1 MTPEAAIARVAGGES
16 LSETEMAALMER
28 VLDGAVTPAQLGAL
42 LMGLRQKG
50 ETVDEL
56 TGAARALRRRAT
68 AVGPIP
74 RGTVDTCGTGGDGG
88 RTFNVST
95 AAALVVAAA
104 GVPVAKHGNRAVSSA
119 VGSADVLEAL
129 GVVVDIPAASLGAC
143 LETVGFVFLFAPALQ
158 PAMRHA
164 AIPRR
169 ELGIRT
175 LFNLLGPLASPAGV
189 TRQLVGVFDRRWV
202 EPMACALARLGSERA
217 WVVHGAGGLD
227 EVALD
232 GETLVGEVEDGRVRL
247 RTVRADDAGLP
258 PAPTSALCVG
268 SVAESAACVRDV
280 LAGGRG
286 PTRDVVCLNAAAAFV
301 VAGVAPDLRAG
312 VARAASAIDAGAA
325 AALLARLADF
335 TSRAAGTRA

>member
-1 MTPEAAIARVAGGES
+1 VTPEAAIARIAGGDG
-16 LSETEMAALMER
+16 LSETEMTALMER

-68 AVGPIP
+68 AVPVP
-74 RGTVDTCGTGGDGG
+74 PGTVDTCGTGGDGG

-129 GVVVDIPAASLGAC
+129 GVVVDLPPDSLGAC
-143 LETVGFVFLFAPALQ
+143 LATVGFAFLFAPALQ

-164 AIPRR
+164 AAARR

-202 EPMACALARLGSERA
+202 EPMAEALARLGSERA
-217 WVVHGAGGLD
+217 WVVHGSGGLD
-227 EVALD
+227 EIALE
-232 GETLVGEVEDGRVRL
+232 GETHVAEVEDGRVRL
-247 RTVRADDAGLP
+247 RTVRAEDAGLAS
-258 PAPTSALCVG
+258 APTSALCVG
-268 SVAESAACVRDV
+268 SAAESAACVRDV
-280 LAGGRG
+280 LGGARG
-286 PTRDVVCLNAAAAFV
+286 PARDVVCLNAAAALV
-301 VAGVAPDLRAG
+301 VAGAVLDLRAG
-312 VARAASAIDAGAA
+312 ASRAANAIDTGAA
-325 AALLARLADF
+325 AALLVRLAEF
-335 TSRAAGTRA
+335 TSRAAGNRR

>member
-1 MTPEAAIARVAGGES
+1 VTPQAAIARVADGKD
-16 LSETEMAALMER
+16 LSEAEMAALMER
-28 VLDGAVTPAQLGAL
+28 VLDGAVSPAQLGAL
-42 LMGLRQKG
+42 LMGLRLKG
-50 ETVDEL
+50 ESVDEL

-68 AVGPIP
+68 PVPVP
-74 RGTVDTCGTGGDGG
+74 RGTVDTCGTGGDGA

-104 GVPVAKHGNRAVSSA
+104 GVPVAKHGNRAISGA

-129 GVVVDIPAASLGAC
+129 GVAVELPPAALGTC
-143 LETVGFVFLFAPALQ
+143 LETVGFAFLFAPALQ

-164 AIPRR
+164 SLPRR

-202 EPMACALARLGSERA
+202 EPMAAALVRLGSERA

-227 EVALD
+227 ELTLE
-232 GETLVGEVEDGRVRL
+232 GESLVGEVENGRVL
-247 RTVRADDAGLP
+247 VRTVQAGEAGLP
-258 PAPTSALCVG
+258 SSPTSALCVA
-268 SVAESAACVRDV
+268 SAAESAARVRDV

-286 PTRDVVCLNAAAAFV
+286 PARDVVLLNAAAALV
-301 VAGVAPDLRAG
+301 VAGVVSDLAG
-312 VARAASAIDAGAA
+312 GAVRAASAIDAGRAT
-325 AALLARLADF
+325 ALLARLVEF
-335 TSRAAGTRA
+335 TTREAQRGA